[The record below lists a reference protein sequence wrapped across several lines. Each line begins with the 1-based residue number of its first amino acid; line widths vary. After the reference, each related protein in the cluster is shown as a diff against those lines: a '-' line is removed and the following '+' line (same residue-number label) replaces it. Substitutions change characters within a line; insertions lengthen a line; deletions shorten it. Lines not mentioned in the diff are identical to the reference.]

1 MKICP
6 YCCEEIKSQAIK
18 CKHCLE
24 WIEEPKGA
32 TVKGQDFNDSLQ
44 EWIFNEIQSSSSEKV
59 FDDLIN
65 RMEKEIVLKS
75 LRHTDNNRT
84 RAAKLLGLSRPTL
97 QSKIE
102 KYGL

>member
-1 MKICP
+1 MKRCP
-6 YCCEEIKSQAIK
+6 YCCEEIQDQAIK

-24 WIEEPKGA
+24 WIEEPKGK
-32 TVKGQDFNDSLQ
+32 TVKDQNFDNSLQ
-44 EWIFNEIQSSSSEKV
+44 EWILNEIQGPASENI

-65 RMEKEIVLKS
+65 RLEKEIVLKA
-75 LRHTDNNRT
+75 LQHTDNNRT

-102 KYGL
+102 N